1 MSAALWAGD
10 ASVALAEQMAMTA
23 ARSVW
28 VNLAGTG
35 IIALQQRF
43 ADCTGG
49 VCTGLVFWLCYGWL
63 CVETCSTRRASQ
75 IYDLASGAGKEKQK
89 NSRMPTAS
97 LHGNH
102 MHGGTGSQSLT
113 VRLSNLSV

>member
-49 VCTGLVFWLCYGWL
+49 VCTGWVFQLCW
-63 CVETCSTRRASQ
+63 
-75 IYDLASGAGKEKQK
+75 
-89 NSRMPTAS
+89 RMS
-97 LHGNH
+97 LHGNLLW
-102 MHGGTGSQSLT
+102 SLSFT
-113 VRLSNLSV
+113 FIKKKKLPDACSLRRMETTCTAAPEVNP

>member
-1 MSAALWAGD
+1 
-10 ASVALAEQMAMTA
+10 MAMTA

-49 VCTGLVFWLCYGWL
+49 GEGGN
-63 CVETCSTRRASQ
+63 
-75 IYDLASGAGKEKQK
+75 LAMVDVA
-89 NSRMPTAS
+89 
-97 LHGNH
+97 
-102 MHGGTGSQSLT
+102 
-113 VRLSNLSV
+113 